1 MALSDMQMPKKPEME
16 DDMME
21 GEMEGEEM
29 PSAVDLSSVSD
40 QDLMAEAKAR
50 GLV

>member
-1 MALSDMQMPKKPEME
+1 MLSDMTMPKKPEME
-16 DDMME
+16 EEMME
-21 GEMEGEEM
+21 DEMEDEGM

-40 QDLMAEAKAR
+40 EDLMAEAKAR